1 MSTDFT
7 RQKEA
12 LHVRLSQAKRH
23 YESQKD
29 TITKTCELFDVN
41 YIKTFIKFLKEGER
55 FFYFGKND
63 FNEFKNR

>member
-1 MSTDFT
+1 MSIDFT
-7 RQKEA
+7 RQKEE

-23 YESQKD
+23 YENQKD
-29 TITKTCELFDVN
+29 IITKTYELFDMN
-41 YIKTFIKFLKEGER
+41 YKTFIKFLKEDER